1 MSRWFAV
8 IDTAQ
13 DEQLFT
19 LVGQCATRACLLSGA
34 LAPVVAA
41 AAPYLVAVDEAE
53 PLIGAWRE
61 QGAGR
66 NWGILCEATLSLDGL
81 RKHFR
86 RFLQVML
93 PDGTIAQFRFYDP
106 RVFAVYLPAA
116 PADQLEQWFEGVTQF
131 AVEGLE
137 GRQHSFRLRD
147 RRLFDGDQ
155 PAVWR

>member
-1 MSRWFAV
+1 MSGWFAV
-8 IDTAQ
+8 VDAAQ
-13 DEQLFT
+13 DERLFP
-19 LVGQCATRACLLSGA
+19 LVQQCVGRACLLSGA
-34 LAPVVAA
+34 LAPAVAA

-53 PLIGAWRE
+53 PLIGEWRE
-61 QGAGR
+61 SGAGR
-66 NWGILCEATLSLDGL
+66 NWGMLCESALSLEGM
-81 RKHFR
+81 RKHLR

-106 RVFAVYLPAA
+106 RVLTVYLPTA
-116 PADQLEQWFEGVTQF
+116 PADQLSQWFDGVTQF

-147 RRLFDGDQ
+147 GDLFDGDR